1 MLSSELTLPKVMY
14 KCTFCGMLYKYIP
27 LKGEAWFAQ
36 FPCECCGLTSTY
48 KRIIVQEEEN
58 V

>member
-1 MLSSELTLPKVMY
+1 MMLSSELALPKAVY

-48 KRIIVQEEEN
+48 KRIIVQEE
-58 V
+58 